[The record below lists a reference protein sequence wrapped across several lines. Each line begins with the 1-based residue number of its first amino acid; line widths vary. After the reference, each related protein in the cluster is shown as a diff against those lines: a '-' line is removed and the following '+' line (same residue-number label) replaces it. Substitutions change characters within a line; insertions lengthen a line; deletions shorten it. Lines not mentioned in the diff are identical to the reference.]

1 MLSATI
7 RVNVN
12 ELRIITNSVGYMTD
26 KHEVKLLNLS
36 SDKEERNK
44 LADYNAIKENL
55 LLILNSLTQK

>member
-12 ELRIITNSVGYMTD
+12 ELRIITNSVGYMAD

-36 SDKEERNK
+36 SDKK
-44 LADYNAIKENL
+44 KEINW
-55 LLILNSLTQK
+55 LTIIQ

>member
-12 ELRIITNSVGYMTD
+12 ELRIITNSVGYMAD

-36 SDKEERNK
+36 SDKEERDK
-44 LADYNAIKENL
+44 LADYNAIKKNL